1 MRFTGSLN
9 VLSEPLEFLHSCIL
23 DTDLYTSTC
32 DRKGKEKRMP
42 VTGHKVAVIT
52 VITNSNTEW

>member
-23 DTDLYTSTC
+23 DTDLYPPVT
-32 DRKGKEKRMP
+32 GKEK
-42 VTGHKVAVIT
+42 KK
-52 VITNSNTEW
+52 E